1 MLICQLYSTR
11 FNTFHFISFHYV
23 AGRFVYSV
31 VCLLSATTEAKV
43 NGGTHNTLISAGR
56 LTPSVSSTI
65 TLVVVERTHYLS
77 IFSSFAL
84 SPVNGNFTITV
95 WKGARGKNFHA
106 VF

>member
-11 FNTFHFISFHYV
+11 FNTFHFISLCSWQV
-23 AGRFVYSV
+23 VYSV

-56 LTPSVSSTI
+56 LTPSVNSTI

-84 SPVNGNFTITV
+84 SPVEGNFTITV
-95 WKGARGKNFHA
+95 WKGARGKNFRA

>member
-1 MLICQLYSTR
+1 MLICQLYSIR
-11 FNTFHFISFHYV
+11 FNTFHFISLCSWQV
-23 AGRFVYSV
+23 VYSV

-77 IFSSFAL
+77 IFRSFAL
-84 SPVNGNFTITV
+84 SPVDGNFTITV
-95 WKGARGKNFHA
+95 WKGARGKNFRA